1 MFYQTIATTI
11 SRGSFPLFS
20 SPPQHI
26 CKWVVGLHC
35 EPQVNASPY
44 PSLLAAQNNNNN
56 VNGGLLQNYNNII
69 IIVTQTIYLYII
81 WTNANYGAKQSQGT
95 PSPSSSSLLPFACA
109 LADLNQQQHNKNN
122 LLSANFATP
131 TQTQRNVYLGRPSA
145 HSIHPSLQFTPT
157 TMHIQHYTHP
167 QVSQGGWKEG
177 RLWVCLQCMA
187 CPTESSQAA
196 YYI

>member
-1 MFYQTIATTI
+1 MEDYYRIT
-11 SRGSFPLFS
+11 
-20 SPPQHI
+20 
-26 CKWVVGLHC
+26 
-35 EPQVNASPY
+35 
-44 PSLLAAQNNNNN
+44 
-56 VNGGLLQNYNNII
+56 NNII

-81 WTNANYGAKQSQGT
+81 CTNANYCAKQSQGT
-95 PSPSSSSLLPFACA
+95 PSPTSSSSSSLLPFACA

-167 QVSQGGWKEG
+167 QAG
-177 RLWVCLQCMA
+177 RGERKVGFGFA
-187 CPTESSQAA
+187 CSAWHAQQSQAKPLIT
-196 YYI
+196 YSGFFLDSFVRSSFVL